1 MYFVMGF
8 GAQFQTYTLI
18 DGHYLWAKLFL
29 CLVVEYRRECL
40 SKNEVEVWLLAHRSG
55 QQAFSGLVNSVVRM
69 KV

>member
-8 GAQFQTYTLI
+8 GTQFQTYALI
-18 DGHYLWAKLFL
+18 DWHYLWAKLFL
-29 CLVVEYRRECL
+29 CLVVEYRRERL
-40 SKNEVEVWLLAHRSG
+40 SKNEVEIWLLAQSG